1 MSNQLHLPEWI
12 FNRNDETQGIYRNLA
27 DGLHARIFVGENS
40 MLSYVWIEP
49 NSQGKIHSHPE
60 EQWGVLLE
68 GECIRIQGDEEV
80 SVKVGNFW
88 HTPGNVP
95 HGIRTKSVGAL
106 VLDIFSP
113 PRREYKKTGMGF
125 GQTNDE

>member
-1 MSNQLHLPEWI
+1 MKGKVSTAILQTVYMHVFLWV
-12 FNRNDETQGIYRNLA
+12 R
-27 DGLHARIFVGENS
+27 
-40 MLSYVWIEP
+40 MLCFLNVWIEP
-49 NSQGKIHSHPE
+49 NSKGKIHSHPE

-80 SVKVGNFW
+80 SVKVGDFW

-113 PRREYKKTGMGF
+113 PRHEYKKTGIGF
-125 GQTNDE
+125 GQTNEE